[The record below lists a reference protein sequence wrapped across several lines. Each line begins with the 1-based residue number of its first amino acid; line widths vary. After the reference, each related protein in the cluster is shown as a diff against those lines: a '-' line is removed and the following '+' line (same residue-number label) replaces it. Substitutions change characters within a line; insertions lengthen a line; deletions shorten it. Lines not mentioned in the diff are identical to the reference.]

1 MKLFLLLTA
10 SLFLVPLKAQE
21 HAWVYFTDKPNV
33 AQSLSN
39 PISILTQRAIDR
51 KNLHSVAIDE
61 RDVPVNESYIAS
73 LKAQTGITVRAK
85 SKWFNSAHV
94 IGSVANINALTGLA
108 FVDRVV
114 FADDALNSGSKSS
127 STTLARPSDKLDA
140 QIEFTYG
147 NTANQVQQINIDALH
162 ALDYTGEGLII
173 AVLDSGFPNVSTM
186 GAFQRLRDNGDLLN
200 GYDFVNRNP
209 NVYAYTGNNH
219 GTLVLSTM
227 AGFVNNQFVGTAP
240 DASYYLF
247 RTEDAGSETPVEE
260 SYWVEAAER
269 ADSLGVD
276 IINTSLG
283 YNTFDDASYDYSTS
297 DMDGNTAFISQGA
310 NIAIEKGILVVTSAG
325 NAGNDPTW
333 GIITAPADANVL
345 TVGAVNASGNYASF
359 SSRGP
364 SADMRVKP
372 DVMAQGSGSTVV
384 TSTNVIATANGTS
397 FSSPIMAGAV
407 ACLWQALPNR
417 TNVEIMQLVR
427 EASSQFL
434 APTIQIGY
442 GIPNFGDALNLA
454 LNTEAPPVQNEFKVF
469 PNPTTGR
476 FQVLMPTGTNR
487 ALIEMYDVLGK
498 RVLKKEISSTN
509 NFIEIGSFQKGVY
522 IAQIASGS
530 TKKTLKIVKQ

>member
-10 SLFLVPLKAQE
+10 SLLLGPVKAQE

-51 KNLHSVAIDE
+51 KNAHNVVIDE
-61 RDVPVNESYIAS
+61 RDVPVNETYIAS
-73 LKAQTGITVRAK
+73 LKNQTGITVRAK
-85 SKWFNSAHV
+85 SKWFNNAHV
-94 IGSVANINALTGLA
+94 IGSVANINALTALS
-108 FVDRVV
+108 FVERVV
-114 FADDALNSGSKSS
+114 FANNALNPGSKPSK
-127 STTLARPSDKLDA
+127 TVAYRPTDKLNA

-173 AVLDSGFPNVSTM
+173 AVLDSGFPNVNTM

-200 GYDFVNRNP
+200 GYDFVDRNP
-209 NVYAYTGNNH
+209 NVYAYTANSH

-283 YNTFDDASYDYSTS
+283 YNTFDNAGYDYSTS

-310 NIAIEKGILVVTSAG
+310 NVAIEKGILVVTSAG
-325 NAGNDPTW
+325 NAGNDPAW

-372 DVMAQGSGSTVV
+372 DVVAQGSGSAVI
-384 TSTNVIATANGTS
+384 TSSNVIATANGTS

-407 ACLWQALPNR
+407 ACLWQAFPAR
-417 TNVEIMQLVR
+417 TNLEIMQLVR
-427 EASSQFL
+427 EASSRFL
-434 APTIQIGY
+434 APTIQLGY
-442 GIPNFGDALNLA
+442 GIPNFEDALNLA
-454 LNTEAPPVQNEFKVF
+454 LNTEEPSVQNEFKVF

-476 FQVLMPTGTNR
+476 FRVLMPTGTNS
-487 ALIEMYDVLGK
+487 AVIELYDVLGK
-498 RVLKKEISSTN
+498 RVLRKEISSTN
-509 NFIEIGSFQKGVY
+509 SSIDIGPLQKGVY

-530 TKKTLKIVKQ
+530 NKKTLKIVKQ